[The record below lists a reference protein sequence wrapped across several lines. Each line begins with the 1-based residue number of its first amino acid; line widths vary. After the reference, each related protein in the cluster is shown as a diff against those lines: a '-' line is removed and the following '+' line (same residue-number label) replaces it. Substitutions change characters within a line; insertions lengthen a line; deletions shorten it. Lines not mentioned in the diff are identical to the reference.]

1 MKALTIALLAS
12 LGAACHRPAGEP
24 VPPGPLAGGGPPPRA
39 VAIRDT
45 AAPRAP
51 IPGRGRMMHHGG
63 PGGHGMGMGG
73 PGIAMRMRMGMA
85 GGMRPPAAAA
95 DSPSAPAPAA
105 AVCPAVSPA
114 LVGQGARIFAGA
126 GNCTACHGPQRSGT
140 PIAPRLSDREWLNV
154 DGSYPALAELI
165 RVGVPRPKQHPG
177 YMPAKG
183 GAPLGDAEVCAVA
196 AYVYSLTH

>member
-24 VPPGPLAGGGPPPRA
+24 VPPGPHAEGGPSPRAGAIPDTVPPRA
-39 VAIRDT
+39 
-45 AAPRAP
+45 PM
-51 IPGRGRMMHHGG
+51 PGRGRMMHHGV
-63 PGGHGMGMGG
+63 PVGHGMGMAGMEAG
-73 PGIAMRMRMGMA
+73 MRMRMGM
-85 GGMRPPAAAA
+85 RPPAAV
-95 DSPSAPAPAA
+95 DSASAPAPAA
-105 AVCPAVSPA
+105 AVCPAVSPVLA
-114 LVGQGARIFAGA
+114 SQGARIFAGA
-126 GNCTACHGPQRSGT
+126 GNCTACHGPRGSGT
-140 PIAPRLSDREWLNV
+140 PVAPRLSDREWLNV

-165 RVGVPRPKQHPG
+165 RTGVPRPKQHPG